1 MSSNTLYIIGIGFSS
16 DYLTLKSLSIL
27 KKVKEVFLDGYTSVL
42 LDDGKSLRTALGRD
56 YKVLYRRDIEELDAK
71 IIFEAL
77 KEGDVA
83 LLVPG
88 DALIATTHVN
98 LVIEARKRGYSVEI
112 VPGVSVISAAM
123 SLSGLMVYKFGKI
136 ATLTYP
142 KDGIVYEY
150 VYDVV
155 KENMLRNLHTL
166 LLLEIDVERGLSM
179 SIHDAIDIL
188 LMLENLRGEGVISK
202 EHLAVG
208 MSRLG
213 GRDMKVCFGSL
224 QKLMEYDFGNPPHTL
239 IITSPKLHFIE
250 EEALVVI
257 NDIYCR

>member
-1 MSSNTLYIIGIGFSS
+1 LNSNTLYIIGIGFSS
-16 DYLTLKSLSIL
+16 DYLTLKSLNMIR
-27 KKVKEVFLDGYTSVL
+27 KVKEVFIDGYTSVL
-42 LDDGKSLRTALGRD
+42 LDDWRSLGAVLGRD
-56 YKVLYRRDIEELDAK
+56 CKVLYRRDIEELNAK
-71 IIFEAL
+71 MIFEAL
-77 KEGDVA
+77 KKGDVA

-88 DALIATTHVN
+88 DALIATTHIN
-98 LVIEARKRGYSVEI
+98 LVIEARKRGYNVEI
-112 VPGVSVISAAM
+112 VPGVSVVSAAM

-166 LLLEIDVERGLSM
+166 LLLEIDVERGLFM
-179 SIHDAIDIL
+179 SIREAIDTL
-188 LMLENLRGEGVISK
+188 FTLENLRGEGVISK
-202 EHLAVG
+202 ENLAVG

-213 GRDMKVCFGSL
+213 GQDMKICSGSL
-224 QKLMEYDFGNPPHTL
+224 QKLMEYDFGKPPHTL